1 MITFGKSDLLSR
13 EIAERVRT
21 AVTPSVILSLVAS
34 LSLKCIIITITINII
49 IITITNI
56 TLSLSTV
63 DYDLHEKS
71 GEPVEPEANPAEDYN
86 QCARHINLARMIA
99 R

>member
-34 LSLKCIIITITINII
+34 LSLKFIIVTITIII
-49 IITITNI
+49 IIN
-56 TLSLSTV
+56 
-63 DYDLHEKS
+63 
-71 GEPVEPEANPAEDYN
+71 
-86 QCARHINLARMIA
+86 C
-99 R
+99 

>member
-34 LSLKCIIITITINII
+34 LSLKCIIITITITII

-56 TLSLSTV
+56 III
-63 DYDLHEKS
+63 
-71 GEPVEPEANPAEDYN
+71 
-86 QCARHINLARMIA
+86 INC
-99 R
+99 